1 MMKRF
6 QTIALD
12 VLLLGE
18 KETSENKDQK
28 TQKQDHGG
36 FDLHFNAGKK
46 KTFISIFKELLV
58 I

>member
-18 KETSENKDQK
+18 KETSKNKDQK
-28 TQKQDHGG
+28 TQRKIMVG
-36 FDLHFNAGKK
+36 
-46 KTFISIFKELLV
+46 SIFASTPGRKRLLSV
-58 I
+58 FLKSF